1 MPAPLSPCRV
11 FFPPFLFFYVPSP
24 FFLPARSLARSRYI
38 YTRRG
43 RICAARKSFDRVDR
57 AILPDSRKY
66 ATTLWRNLC
75 ISTTCVSARV
85 CVCVCGDNDY
95 DSIDQRIEREG
106 TKRSPVDARPSSRYL
121 GNPPIIIHRASMTGP
136 SRVEGVTRW
145 DRNASSR

>member
-1 MPAPLSPCRV
+1 MHNPVTFKGWAFERAVCETQEHAGSSLPLPRLL
-11 FFPPFLFFYVPSP
+11 PPFLFFYVPSP

-75 ISTTCVSARV
+75 ISTTCVSVRV
-85 CVCVCGDNDY
+85 CVCVEITITIR
-95 DSIDQRIEREG
+95 SIKGSNEKERKG
-106 TKRSPVDARPSSRYL
+106 PL
-121 GNPPIIIHRASMTGP
+121 SMLDLPADTLEILLLLSIGP
-136 SRVEGVTRW
+136 R
-145 DRNASSR
+145 